1 MRIGIDGRIFLKH
14 QSGIVRYATEL
25 TKNLLRI
32 DLKNKYIVYVPSSHE
47 CGNKK
52 RIDTIHSLIGLEK
65 RYRIRTVNLNP
76 ILWRTMLF
84 TKILDREVDVFH
96 GMAYILPFVPRSMR
110 KVKFIST
117 FHGLQPVLVSE
128 LPLKEKL
135 YWATNFF
142 MSTMFADRI
151 ISVSGNLKKEIN
163 RKYGYPL
170 ENIDVTYAGIAS
182 SFFVDGKCADKKT
195 GNVLKKYGVVA
206 GKYIFYSGAGNL
218 PQKNVSTVLEAA
230 KILAHKYHFKP
241 RFLISRTDLTE
252 YKDYSINAKGIMWI
266 EERDLPCLYACAA
279 ISIYAS
285 YCEGFGSPII
295 EARAA
300 GSPVITS
307 GISAMTEAAQGK
319 AMLVKD
325 PFSADEWAMQIY
337 LLYKNKKMRARL
349 ARNGRAGL
357 EEFSW
362 ESIARKTLRSYRK
375 VYEE

>member
-1 MRIGIDGRIFLKH
+1 
-14 QSGIVRYATEL
+14 
-25 TKNLLRI
+25 
-32 DLKNKYIVYVPSSHE
+32 
-47 CGNKK
+47 
-52 RIDTIHSLIGLEK
+52 
-65 RYRIRTVNLNP
+65 
-76 ILWRTMLF
+76 MLF

-135 YWATNFF
+135 YWATNFL

-266 EERDLPCLYACAA
+266 EERDLPCLYARAA

-325 PFSADEWAMQIY
+325 PFSADEWAMKIY

-362 ESIARKTLRSYRK
+362 ENIARKTLRSYQK

>member
-1 MRIGIDGRIFLKH
+1 
-14 QSGIVRYATEL
+14 
-25 TKNLLRI
+25 
-32 DLKNKYIVYVPSSHE
+32 
-47 CGNKK
+47 
-52 RIDTIHSLIGLEK
+52 
-65 RYRIRTVNLNP
+65 
-76 ILWRTMLF
+76 
-84 TKILDREVDVFH
+84 
-96 GMAYILPFVPRSMR
+96 
-110 KVKFIST
+110 
-117 FHGLQPVLVSE
+117 
-128 LPLKEKL
+128 
-135 YWATNFF
+135 
-142 MSTMFADRI
+142 
-151 ISVSGNLKKEIN
+151 
-163 RKYGYPL
+163 
-170 ENIDVTYAGIAS
+170 
-182 SFFVDGKCADKKT
+182 
-195 GNVLKKYGVVA
+195 VA